1 MAKMVL
7 TIRFLAFEAFC
18 GSPSEAEYWM
28 PPRMIEITAISPN
41 MADSKLIKGLTY
53 VAIRSQLDLEQLWDA
68 ARAGTGAKAT
78 PAISKQANR
87 RLLLVV
93 IFLTLCVMDIFYNYI
108 AKA

>member
-41 MADSKLIKGLTY
+41 ITENKFMAGLTY
-53 VAIRSQLDLEQLWDA
+53 VEIRSQCLVVQFGDA
-68 ARAGTGAKAT
+68 AKALEGKLNT
-78 PAISKQANR
+78 TISK
-87 RLLLVV
+87 
-93 IFLTLCVMDIFYNYI
+93 
-108 AKA
+108 